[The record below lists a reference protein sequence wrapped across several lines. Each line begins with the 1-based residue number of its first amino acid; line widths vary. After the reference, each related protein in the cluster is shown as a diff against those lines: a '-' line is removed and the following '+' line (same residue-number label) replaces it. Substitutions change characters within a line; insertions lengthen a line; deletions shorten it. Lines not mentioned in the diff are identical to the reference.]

1 MTSLGTATPC
11 TAERH
16 VMFTRAIRA
25 LAPEAIYSIEYD
37 TIISWDSDDITE
49 PTQAQIDAKIT
60 ELEAA
65 EPLRQLRERRDYLIA
80 QTDWVAGEDVPQS
93 IKDTWFPYRQALRD
107 ITNTYT
113 SLDDVVWPSKP

>member
-11 TAERH
+11 TPERH
-16 VMFTRAIRA
+16 VMFARAILA
-25 LAPEAIYSIEYD
+25 LAPDAIYSIEYD
-37 TIISWDSDDITE
+37 TIISWDSDDITK

-65 EPLRQLRERRDYLIA
+65 EPLRQLREKRDQLLK
-80 QTDWVAGEDVPQS
+80 QTDWVSGEDVPQP
-93 IKDTWFPYRQALRD
+93 IKDAWFPYRQALRD